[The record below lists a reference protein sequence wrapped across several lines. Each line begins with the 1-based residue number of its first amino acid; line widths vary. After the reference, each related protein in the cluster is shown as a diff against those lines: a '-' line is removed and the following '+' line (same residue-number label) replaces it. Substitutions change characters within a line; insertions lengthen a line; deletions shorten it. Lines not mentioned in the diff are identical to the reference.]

1 MPQRVAQLGGQPKP
15 ERSVWSSVREQ
26 EHHGGA
32 PLEAPG
38 NMLYLAPPLSRL
50 EQVIELERELEHLQA
65 ELRRRERTIALL
77 RDVALASRGAAD
89 PRTVFDAIYTQLA
102 GVLEFDSFFVALCE
116 HEGAEQ
122 YRINFLVDE
131 GQRAELPDLRVGGLT
146 GYLLKHKQPM
156 LFGDLQA
163 EWQPRGL
170 PQPLS
175 YGNAQRRSSS
185 WIGVPL
191 LVGREAVGAMSI
203 SSYQK
208 GVFDDDDLQLL
219 SALGD
224 FAAIAIENAML
235 YQAQDELSR
244 SLAAR
249 VAARSEE
256 LAVLTSIAISSSQ
269 GRPLNE
275 LLDEVLER
283 VLWLLGMDAGAI
295 WLPER
300 RGSLHRAAMRSEAQD
315 PTAVPGRPEVLPG
328 EWSSSEGTS
337 PEAVAF
343 RSGFPVQ
350 REEDEQLTLA
360 VPLRSHGQTAGVM
373 TLSGVPRDLTQHERS
388 LLEAAGYQIAVGI
401 ENARLLRDRERQ
413 IARLEALNS
422 IAAVTSATLDLRP
435 MLGKVAEVLRTLLPV
450 DGLLA
455 GAYDHARGVLSSGI
469 SFDGDER
476 SLIDRRELS
485 ANGRLAY
492 VLRERRPVLL
502 RHTDPLHQ
510 SIAPRRPWEA
520 AALSWMGVPLE
531 ARDGRPIGVLAVQSR
546 RPDAYDERDLGF
558 LEAVGHQLALDV
570 ENAQLYAAARDSA
583 AVAEHR
589 ADNLQLLHRIA
600 RLVNSS
606 LDPQVVLGIAVEQ
619 LTRVFGVDHC
629 AIAVYD
635 RPGWSGQVVAEY
647 PPIGARGR
655 RIAFENV
662 DDFADDLQD
671 FGQPIWITDPLHDP
685 RMRPARDLLR
695 KFAIRSMLVAPL
707 MSRGKAIGAIS
718 LNNLSAERVFT
729 IEDGDLVRTIAAQVA
744 GALEN
749 ARLFQLSV
757 TRVEQE
763 MEIAHRMQAHLFPR
777 ELPEIAN
784 ARLAARCVPA
794 RETGGDFYDV
804 LSLGDGRFGI
814 MVGDVSGKSLPAAM
828 TMAVARSTVRSEA
841 FNHALPEEVVDES
854 NQLLIHDVL
863 PDTFVALCYA
873 VYHAGARILDLALA
887 GQLTP
892 LLRRRDGSVDFV
904 PAGGSYPLGIVQDAS
919 YSAARVRLE
928 PGDSVLLYTDGLVE
942 AFSPE
947 RELWGFDRLRQT
959 FAELGGRAAPE
970 VVGAL
975 YAAVEAWQDGAERHD
990 DITAVVLQAA

>member
-1 MPQRVAQLGGQPKP
+1 MV
-15 ERSVWSSVREQ
+15 
-26 EHHGGA
+26 
-32 PLEAPG
+32 
-38 NMLYLAPPLSRL
+38 
-50 EQVIELERELEHLQA
+50 ELERELEQLQA
-65 ELRRRERTIALL
+65 ELRRSERTIALL
-77 RDVALASRGAAD
+77 RDVALASRGSAD
-89 PRTVFDAIYTQLA
+89 LPAVFETIYTQLA
-102 GVLEFDSFFVALCE
+102 EVLPIDSFFVALCE

-122 YRINFLVDE
+122 YRINFAVDD
-131 GQRAELPDLRVGGLT
+131 GQRSQLPDLRVGGMT
-146 GYLLKHKQPM
+146 GHLLRQKQPM
-156 LFGDLQA
+156 LFADLHA
-163 EWQPRGL
+163 EWQARGL

-175 YGNAQRRSSS
+175 YGNPGRKSRS
-185 WIGVPL
+185 WLGVPL
-191 LVGREAVGAMSI
+191 LVGREAVGAMSV
-203 SSYQK
+203 SSYRV
-208 GVFDDDDLQLL
+208 GVYDDADLKLL
-219 SALGD
+219 SALGE
-224 FAAIAIENAML
+224 FAAVTIENAML

-256 LAVLTSIAISSSQ
+256 LSVLTSIAISWSQ
-269 GRPLNE
+269 RRPLNE

-300 RGSLHRAAMRSEAQD
+300 RGALHRAATRSGADEPTD
-315 PTAVPGRPEVLPG
+315 PPDRPDDPLSGV
-328 EWSSSEGTS
+328 WSSSEGSS
-337 PEAVAF
+337 PEAMAF

-350 REEDEQLTLA
+350 REEGEHLTLA

-373 TLSGVPRDLTQHERS
+373 TLIGVPRDLTEHERS

-401 ENARLLRDRERQ
+401 ENARLLRERELQ

-455 GAYDHARGVLSSGI
+455 GAYDDKRGVLSSGI
-469 SFDGDER
+469 SFEGDER
-476 SLIDRRELS
+476 TMIDRRELS

-502 RHTDPLHQ
+502 RHTDPLHAE
-510 SIAPRRPWEA
+510 IAPRRPWEA
-520 AALSWMGVPLE
+520 GALSWMGIPLE
-531 ARDGRPIGVLAVQSR
+531 GRDVRPIGVLAVQSR
-546 RPDAYDERDLGF
+546 RPDAFDERDLKF

-583 AVAEHR
+583 AVAERR
-589 ADNLQLLHRIA
+589 ADNLQLLHRIS

-606 LDPQVVLGIAVEQ
+606 LDPQIVLGIGAEQ
-619 LTRVFGVDHC
+619 LTRVFVVDHC

-635 RPGWSGQVVAEY
+635 RPGWRGEIVAEY
-647 PPIGARGR
+647 PPVGVRGR
-655 RIAFENV
+655 RVAFENV
-662 DDFADDLQD
+662 EDFAEDLHD
-671 FGQPIWITDPLHDP
+671 IGQPIWVTDPLHDP
-685 RMRPARDLLR
+685 RMLPARDLVHT
-695 KFAIRSMLVAPL
+695 FGIRSMLLAPL
-707 MSRGKAIGAIS
+707 ISRGKAIGAIS
-718 LNNLSAERVFT
+718 LNNLTSERTFSA
-729 IEDGDLVRTIAAQVA
+729 EDGDLVRTIAAQVA

-763 MEIAHRMQAHLFPR
+763 MEIAQNMQAHLFPR
-777 ELPEIAN
+777 ELPSIAG
-784 ARLAARCVPA
+784 ARLAARCEPA

-804 LSLGDGRFGI
+804 LSLDDGRFGI

-828 TMAVARSTVRSEA
+828 IMAVARSTVRAEA
-841 FNHALPEEVVDES
+841 FNHARPETVMDEL
-854 NQLLIHDVL
+854 NQLLVQDVP

-873 VYHAGARILDLALA
+873 VYHAGSRILDLALG

-892 LLRRRDGSVDFV
+892 LLRRRDGTVDFV
-904 PAGGSYPLGIVQDAS
+904 HSGGSYPLGIVAEAS
-919 YSAARVRLE
+919 YASVRVRLE

-947 RELWGFDRLRQT
+947 RELWGFERLRQA
-959 FAELGGRAAPE
+959 FAELGSRNASE
-970 VVGAL
+970 VINGL
-975 YAAVEAWQDGAERHD
+975 VEAVDSWQNGAAHYD
-990 DITAVVLQAA
+990 DITAVVLQAV

>member
-1 MPQRVAQLGGQPKP
+1 
-15 ERSVWSSVREQ
+15 
-26 EHHGGA
+26 
-32 PLEAPG
+32 
-38 NMLYLAPPLSRL
+38 
-50 EQVIELERELEHLQA
+50 VIDLERELEHLQA
-65 ELRRRERTIALL
+65 ELRRRERAIALL
-77 RDVALASRGAAD
+77 RNVALASRGAAD
-89 PRTVFDAIYTQLA
+89 PRVVFEAIYTQLA
-102 GVLEFDSFFVALCE
+102 DALPLDSFFVALCE
-116 HEGAEQ
+116 REGAEQ
-122 YRINFLVDE
+122 YRINFMVDE
-131 GQRAELPDLRVGGLT
+131 GQRSEMSDLRVGGLT
-146 GYLLKHKQPM
+146 GYLLQHKQPM
-156 LFGDLQA
+156 LFADLQA
-163 EWQPRGL
+163 EWEPRGL
-170 PQPLS
+170 PRPIS
-175 YGNAQRRSSS
+175 YGNTQRLSRS
-185 WIGVPL
+185 WLGVPL
-191 LVGREAVGAMSI
+191 LVGREAVGAISI
-203 SSYQK
+203 SSYRV
-208 GVFDDDDLQLL
+208 GVFDENDLQLL

-224 FAAIAIENAML
+224 LAAIAIENGML

-256 LAVLTSIAISSSQ
+256 LSVLTSIAIGASQ
-269 GRPLNE
+269 RRPLNE
-275 LLDEVLER
+275 LLDEALER

-295 WLPER
+295 WLPEGPTELPDR
-300 RGSLHRAAMRSEAQD
+300 PRHRGALHRAAVRSEANI
-315 PTAVPGRPEVLPG
+315 PLPG
-328 EWSSSEGTS
+328 EWSSAEGSS

-343 RSGFPVQ
+343 RSGLPVQ

-401 ENARLLRDRERQ
+401 ENARLLRERERQ

-422 IAAVTSATLDLRP
+422 IAAVTSATLDLRL
-435 MLGKVAEVLRTLLPV
+435 MLSKVAEVLRTLLHV

-469 SFDGDER
+469 SFNGDER
-476 SLIDRRELS
+476 SLIARREL
-485 ANGRLAY
+485 ADNGRLAY

-502 RHTDPLHQ
+502 RHTDPLH
-510 SIAPRRPWEA
+510 SEIAPRRPWETN
-520 AALSWMGVPLE
+520 ALSWMGVPLE
-531 ARDGRPIGVLAVQSR
+531 SRDGRPIGVLAVQSR
-546 RPDAYDERDLGF
+546 RPDAYDERDLKF

-583 AVAEHR
+583 AMAERR
-589 ADNLQLLHRIA
+589 ADNLQLLHRIS

-606 LDPQVVLGIAVEQ
+606 LDPQVVLGIAAEQ

-635 RPGWSGQVVAEY
+635 GPGWRGEIVAEY
-647 PPIGARGR
+647 PSIGARGR
-655 RIAFENV
+655 RVAFENV
-662 DDFADDLQD
+662 EDFAGDLQD
-671 FGQPIWITDPLHDP
+671 LGQPIWITDPLHDP

-695 KFAIRSMLVAPL
+695 TFGSRSLLLAPL
-707 MSRGKAIGAIS
+707 ISRGNAIGAIG
-718 LNNLSAERVFT
+718 LNNLTSERVFSA
-729 IEDGDLVRTIAAQVA
+729 EDGELVRTIAAQVA

-763 MEIAHRMQAHLFPR
+763 IEIAHGIQSHLFPR
-777 ELPEIAN
+777 ELPLIAGT
-784 ARLAARCVPA
+784 RLAARCEPA

-828 TMAVARSTVRSEA
+828 MMAVARSTVRSEA
-841 FNHALPEEVVDES
+841 FNHALPEEVMHES
-854 NQLLIHDVL
+854 NQLLSQDVP

-873 VYHAGARILDLALA
+873 VYHAGSRILDLALG

-892 LLRRRDGSVDFV
+892 LLRRRDGAVEFV
-904 PAGGSYPLGIVQDAS
+904 KAGGSYPLGIVQEAS
-919 YSAARVRLE
+919 YTAARVRLE

-947 RELWGFDRLRQT
+947 RELWGFDRLRQA
-959 FAELGGRAAPE
+959 FAELGGRDAPE
-970 VVGAL
+970 VVSGL
-975 YAAVEAWQDGAERHD
+975 FEAVDRWQDGAERHD